1 MEHIRECPDC
11 ASTNIVK
18 STERD
23 QIICRECGLI
33 QPIVPV
39 LSAPKA
45 AKKKIKKKTVKAKK
59 RKK

>member
-1 MEHIRECPDC
+1 MENIRECPDC

-23 QIICRECGLI
+23 QVICRECGLI
-33 QPIVPV
+33 QPLMPEIIP
-39 LSAPKA
+39 PKA
-45 AKKKIKKKTVKAKK
+45 AKKKAKKAVKAKK